1 MTAFNRKIRV
11 LVVDDSSLVRD
22 LLKEILS
29 SAPDIEVIGEAA
41 NGLEAIEKVIALQP
55 DIVTMDI
62 EMPVMGGMEAI
73 ERIMA
78 QNPLPILVVT
88 AMTGIRTAFTAVSK
102 GALDLIEK
110 PDVCLENMKLL
121 ISKIRLLAQVDIREH
136 RGMARQ
142 HQQKIVTKAAGHSSP
157 QAVGKIVAMAASV
170 GGPQAI
176 SSILA
181 ALPASFPVPII
192 ITQHITE
199 GFTQGMVEWLNSG
212 TPLTVKIVQ
221 DGAVLAPGLVY
232 VNPAEH
238 TLRISEQGVFQLG
251 ERDRSRPYNPSCDT
265 MLVSVATAFH
275 KHAIGLI
282 LSGMGHDGLVGM
294 QAIRAHGGASLA
306 QDEASSMIYGMNQV
320 AINHGCI
327 DQVLPLAAIPAELL
341 RRVSEPLPLESSPA
355 ATNLCRTAAAW
366 TP

>member
-1 MTAFNRKIRV
+1 MTAFKRKIRV
-11 LVVDDSSLVRD
+11 LVVDDSSLVRE

-41 NGLEAIEKVIALQP
+41 NGLEAIEKVVALQP

-110 PDVCLENMKLL
+110 PDVCLEGIKLL

-136 RGMARQ
+136 PGIARQ
-142 HQQKIVTKAAGHSSP
+142 HQQKIVIKSTGSSP

-181 ALPASFPVPII
+181 ELPASFPVPII
-192 ITQHITE
+192 ITQHIAE
-199 GFTQGMVEWLNSG
+199 GFTPAMVEWLNSG
-212 TPLTVKIVQ
+212 TRLTVKIAQ
-221 DGAVLAPGLVY
+221 DGEVLAPGLVY
-232 VNPAEH
+232 VNPAEQ

-251 ERDRSRPYNPSCDT
+251 ERDRSRPYNPSCDI

-282 LSGMGHDGLVGM
+282 LSGMGQDGLVGM
-294 QAIRAHGGASLA
+294 QAIRNNGGVNLA

-320 AINHGCI
+320 AVNHGCI

-341 RRVSEPLPLESSPA
+341 RRVSEPLQAGSSQPEI
-355 ATNLCRTAAAW
+355 NLSRIVT
-366 TP
+366 

>member
-1 MTAFNRKIRV
+1 MTALNRKIRV
-11 LVVDDSSLVRD
+11 LVVDDSSLVRE

-41 NGLEAIEKVIALQP
+41 NGLEAMEKVSALQP
-55 DIVTMDI
+55 DIVTMDL

-73 ERIMA
+73 AGIMA

-88 AMTGIRTAFTAVSK
+88 AMTGIRTAFTAISK

-121 ISKIRLLAQVDIREH
+121 IGKIRLLAQVDIRGH
-136 RGMARQ
+136 RGTAEQ
-142 HQQKIVTKAAGHSSP
+142 HQQMIVTKSTGSSP

-176 SSILA
+176 NSILA
-181 ALPASFPVPII
+181 ELPASFPAPII
-192 ITQHITE
+192 ITQHIAE

-212 TPLTVKIVQ
+212 TTLTVKIAQ

-238 TLRISEQGVFQLG
+238 ALRVSEQGVIQLG

-265 MLVSVATAFH
+265 MLMSVATAFH
-275 KHAIGLI
+275 RHAIGLI

-294 QAIRAHGGASLA
+294 QAIRNNGGVNLA
-306 QDEASSMIYGMNQV
+306 QDEESSMIYGMNQV
-320 AINHGCI
+320 AIKHGCI

-341 RRVSEPLPLESSPA
+341 RRVSEPLQFESSQA
-355 ATNLCRTAAAW
+355 ATNLSRTAAW